1 MLHSGFE
8 RGTDLIDGER
18 YDPILVVAPDRRV
31 YKGATRSLH
40 LHTLTGS
47 GGKGGDD
54 LTVFRLG
61 QPQYGWPF
69 TGSGGRLNHQ
79 PVTVAFYEQGRYT
92 HERGQ
97 PDPTLICESVAQVAN
112 RAVWKVTNHR
122 WRLAFASDGH
132 AGVGDD

>member
-31 YKGATRSLH
+31 YKGATRSQH
-40 LHTLTGS
+40 LNALTGS

-61 QPQYGWPF
+61 H
-69 TGSGGRLNHQ
+69 RN
-79 PVTVAFYEQGRYT
+79 TVGPLPA
-92 HERGQ
+92 
-97 PDPTLICESVAQVAN
+97 P
-112 RAVWKVTNHR
+112 AVDSIT
-122 WRLAFASDGH
+122 SQ
-132 AGVGDD
+132 